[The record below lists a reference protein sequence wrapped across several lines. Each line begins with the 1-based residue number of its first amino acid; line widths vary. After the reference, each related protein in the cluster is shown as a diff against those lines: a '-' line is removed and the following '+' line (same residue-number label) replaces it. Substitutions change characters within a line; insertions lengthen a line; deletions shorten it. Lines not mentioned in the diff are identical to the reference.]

1 VARGQSEQEIRR
13 TSRDAGPYLARM
25 VFAGGL
31 GMAVGGLTRR
41 HQVESIQYSMKHSV
55 LRLFQVGL
63 TVLGRPFREVD
74 RLIRWPEGKGWVI
87 GIREWGVGLRPR
99 A

>member
-1 VARGQSEQEIRR
+1 VDG
-13 TSRDAGPYLARM
+13 
-25 VFAGGL
+25 
-31 GMAVGGLTRR
+31 VGGLKKR
-41 HQVESIQYSMKHSV
+41 HQVQSIQYSA
-55 LRLFQVGL
+55 LCLFQVGL